1 MKTNIKALQLIE
13 KGLSSNTVSRLT
25 ESQIDILH
33 KRMFAEQTMVSKTD
47 TTTINQLKTQ
57 KMHDEAKHFTQYV
70 KNVLPTYF
78 ENKIVLD
85 VGSGDLNGNNRF

>member
-1 MKTNIKALQLIE
+1 
-13 KGLSSNTVSRLT
+13 
-25 ESQIDILH
+25 
-33 KRMFAEQTMVSKTD
+33 
-47 TTTINQLKTQ
+47 
-57 KMHDEAKHFTQYV
+57 MHDEAKHFTQYV